1 MPLQGIL
8 AATDF
13 SVRSERALQRAA
25 LLSRQFSTQLQLLH
39 VVDGDQPAELVALE
53 AAEASAL
60 LERNAAALR
69 QAAGAE
75 PSVRVITGDTFPS
88 IIEAADDCK
97 AGLVAMGSHRK
108 RIVDNVFV
116 GTTIERVMRCGHHP
130 VLMVNTEAS
139 GPYRRVIAAV
149 DMSEAS
155 AKALRTARPLG
166 ERTSVV

>member
-1 MPLQGIL
+1 MSLQGIL

-25 LLSRQFSTQLQLLH
+25 LLSRQFSAQLQLLH
-39 VVDGDQPAELVALE
+39 VVDGDQPAELVAWE

-88 IIEAADDCK
+88 LIEAADDCR
-97 AGLVAMGSHRK
+97 AGLVARSEDHQSELQSLM
-108 RIVDNVFV
+108 RI
-116 GTTIERVMRCGHHP
+116 T
-130 VLMVNTEAS
+130 
-139 GPYRRVIAAV
+139 
-149 DMSEAS
+149 
-155 AKALRTARPLG
+155 
-166 ERTSVV
+166 